1 MKRWDEYYLVFD
13 KSERSSSSREVLL
26 NGGESLSLYQFNAD
40 LTLRCGCMPKS
51 LGQINL
57 IEMNS
62 IRTVNKLSCFI
73 QRLVNTD
80 GSPESHEIT
89 FVDRVRFSQN
99 KMYLLQNDISW
110 GLERM
115 SDHEIYRVIYTIEIT
130 IYRWFVI
137 LNVQIMIYRNQTWIQ
152 DFSHT

>member
-1 MKRWDEYYLVFD
+1 MGVNLFP
-13 KSERSSSSREVLL
+13 
-26 NGGESLSLYQFNAD
+26 FINAD
-40 LTLRCGCMPKS
+40 MTLSCGCMPKS

-57 IEMNS
+57 IEMNL
-62 IRTVNKLSCFI
+62 IRTVNKLLCFI

-115 SDHEIYRVIYTIEIT
+115 SDHEILYNRDNYIQVICNFKCTDHDIP
-130 IYRWFVI
+130 
-137 LNVQIMIYRNQTWIQ
+137 
-152 DFSHT
+152 

>member
-1 MKRWDEYYLVFD
+1 MGVNLFP
-13 KSERSSSSREVLL
+13 
-26 NGGESLSLYQFNAD
+26 FINAD
-40 LTLRCGCMPKS
+40 MTLSCGCMPKS

-57 IEMNS
+57 IEMNL
-62 IRTVNKLSCFI
+62 IRTVNKLLCFI

-89 FVDRVRFSQN
+89 FVDRVRFSQS

>member
-13 KSERSSSSREVLL
+13 KSEGSSSSREVLL

-40 LTLRCGCMPKS
+40 LTLHCGCMPKS

-115 SDHEIYRVIYTIEIT
+115 SDHEILYSRDNY
-130 IYRWFVI
+130 
-137 LNVQIMIYRNQTWIQ
+137 IQ
-152 DFSHT
+152 VVCNFKCTDHDIS

>member
-1 MKRWDEYYLVFD
+1 MKRWDEYYLVFE

-26 NGGESLSLYQFNAD
+26 NGGESLSLYQCWHDTQLWMHAEITRTD
-40 LTLRCGCMPKS
+40 KPYRM
-51 LGQINL
+51 NL
-57 IEMNS
+57 
-62 IRTVNKLSCFI
+62 IRTVNKLLCFI

-115 SDHEIYRVIYTIEIT
+115 SDHEILYNRDNYIQVICNFKCTDHDIP
-130 IYRWFVI
+130 
-137 LNVQIMIYRNQTWIQ
+137 
-152 DFSHT
+152 

>member
-1 MKRWDEYYLVFD
+1 MNITLF
-13 KSERSSSSREVLL
+13 SI
-26 NGGESLSLYQFNAD
+26 SLSGHPPVERTCWIWGNLSPFINAD
-40 LTLRCGCMPKS
+40 MTLSCGCMPKS

-57 IEMNS
+57 IEMNL
-62 IRTVNKLSCFI
+62 IRTVNKLLCFI

-115 SDHEIYRVIYTIEIT
+115 SDHEILYNRDNY
-130 IYRWFVI
+130 
-137 LNVQIMIYRNQTWIQ
+137 IQ
-152 DFSHT
+152 VVCDFKCTDHDIP

>member
-1 MKRWDEYYLVFD
+1 
-13 KSERSSSSREVLL
+13 
-26 NGGESLSLYQFNAD
+26 
-40 LTLRCGCMPKS
+40 MPKS

-115 SDHEIYRVIYTIEIT
+115 SDHEILYNRDNY
-130 IYRWFVI
+130 
-137 LNVQIMIYRNQTWIQ
+137 IQ
-152 DFSHT
+152 VVCDFKCTDHDIP

>member
-1 MKRWDEYYLVFD
+1 MNITLF
-13 KSERSSSSREVLL
+13 SI
-26 NGGESLSLYQFNAD
+26 SLSGHPPVERTCWIWGNLSPFINAD
-40 LTLRCGCMPKS
+40 MTLSCGCMPKS